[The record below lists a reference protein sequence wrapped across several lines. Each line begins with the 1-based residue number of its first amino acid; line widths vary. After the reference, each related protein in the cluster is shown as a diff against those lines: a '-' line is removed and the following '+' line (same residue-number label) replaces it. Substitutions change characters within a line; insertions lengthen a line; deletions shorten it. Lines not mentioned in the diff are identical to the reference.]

1 MRIKDMGNPITVKVS
16 VTEVCKNTYEIRAI
30 MKGQFYKRLFV
41 GYSRKQ
47 ALKLF
52 ENWLNEQL

>member
-1 MRIKDMGNPITVKVS
+1 MADKITVSVS
-16 VTEVCKNTYEIRAI
+16 ITEVCKSTYEIRAI
-30 MKGQFYKRLFV
+30 MKGKFYKRMFV

-52 ENWLNEQL
+52 ENWLNGQL